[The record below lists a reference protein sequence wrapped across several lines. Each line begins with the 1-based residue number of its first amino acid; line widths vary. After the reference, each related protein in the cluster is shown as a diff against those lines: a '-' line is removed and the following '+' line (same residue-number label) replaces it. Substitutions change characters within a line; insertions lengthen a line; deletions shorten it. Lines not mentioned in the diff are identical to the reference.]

1 MQVGDKIYVYEIKLD
16 FNNSKTEQICN
27 IHKIIGVNEQKLV
40 IDDYHFTVIKHKKAY
55 SGDKEKLLN
64 DVLFVDFTDWD
75 TIDLII
81 VPALGYDRQGNRIGR
96 GGGYYDRLLPQLKAT
111 KIGVCFPFQ
120 LVDKVPTEEFD
131 SKVDRVI
138 YR

>member
-64 DVLFVDFTDWD
+64 DVLFVDFTDWEYFGYLTGILRTTESD
-75 TIDLII
+75 GK
-81 VPALGYDRQGNRIGR
+81 LGYRKVKKELGKYITKKLSRY
-96 GGGYYDRLLPQLKAT
+96 GGAIELLD
-111 KIGVCFPFQ
+111 KI
-120 LVDKVPTEEFD
+120 
-131 SKVDRVI
+131 I
-138 YR
+138 I